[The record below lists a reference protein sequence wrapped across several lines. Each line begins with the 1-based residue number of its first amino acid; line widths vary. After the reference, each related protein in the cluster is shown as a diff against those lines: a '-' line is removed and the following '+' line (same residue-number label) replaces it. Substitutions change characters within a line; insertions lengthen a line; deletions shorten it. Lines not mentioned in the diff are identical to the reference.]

1 MACAVHHQRVPA
13 SGFAHGVGVHFMP
26 PDAPTG
32 PWTWPAHRGQLACH
46 VVLARDDLLT
56 VWEARQAD
64 AGDPALRLVQL
75 RAHRLFGEVTGMV
88 VVRTMASQVDQRE
101 RLLVSFTDAKLAL
114 LEWDEVAGDVE
125 TVSIHTF
132 ERAPQLAAGLPP
144 AFVPTLRADPAS
156 RCAALRLPQ
165 DALAVLPLYQD
176 ATELGMDDARDPDL
190 ATHQPYAPS
199 FVLSLGT
206 DVDASIRNVRDIC
219 FLPGFQ
225 NPTLAVLYEPEL
237 TWTGSLSVA
246 KQTLRVCL
254 LTLELSLA
262 KYTVTVT
269 SEPLPYDTLFVE
281 ACPEA
286 LGGVLIV
293 TPSAIAHLDLTGRLV
308 GTSVSAWSSATSTWS
323 LPRAAAPEGG
333 LLELDLQGSRLVF
346 VEPTHALL
354 FLHQGEVYSLQCT
367 LEGRTLTRLSLAP
380 VDASRD
386 AGAASVDRLP
396 GGALLC
402 ASTQQDTLVYA
413 PPTTAV
419 AATDVPAAAPAVSIT
434 DDDMD
439 LYGESLATPAAP
451 MTMAPRHARM
461 ALRVSDTLPTLAPV
475 HSLAIG
481 TLRDA
486 QGHLSTRTV
495 VAGARQLLTFES
507 RLRCMAHAPMAPAQ
521 YVWSASTSATSMLLL
536 AAWGEECLVYE
547 LSRDAS
553 PRFVR
558 QCTERTLAC
567 GSTKTGVARVTP
579 TEVTWMAADGT
590 PSPHVA
596 PVRPSAPIRHAC
608 LDGAFLALVLE
619 HGCVQVYTAL
629 EAAWSCVAEVP
640 GTYADLGPDLG
651 LGGAASLGVVTAEGH
666 LALYTLPTMQRVW
679 SCASLGTMPRRL
691 DEAPIDEVDELDVQH
706 IKLCVLGD
714 VPALIV
720 QYTNGQLAV
729 YEARMAP
736 SQPLRFVLAEA
747 SMLATASDAIV
758 PLTLQGVPCVAVTG
772 AHSLILL
779 KTRQAALQCLETE
792 VPLLSL
798 CAHVQEGTHVCVHDG
813 DACELAWD
821 VCELDGLVPY
831 TRWRTGRSYTHVV
844 AHNETGC
851 LVAASEQPAAFVLYD
866 DEERPVRD
874 PAQDPTPTYSVR
886 GALEL
891 FARVGEPPVHGY
903 EFEVG
908 ERVTALC
915 VAHLDTLHRGSGRRA
930 YIAAGTT
937 MAFGEDRTARGHMYV
952 WEVAECVP
960 VAGAAP
966 GDAMRLR
973 LLCHEEMRAP
983 VTAMCDWSGFL
994 VAAVGGRLLVRSLEF
1009 SEWLVTVAFLDTGV
1023 YTTSLQRVKNFLLL
1037 TDYERSAYWV
1047 AVQSDPIKLLL
1058 LGRDYGRACV
1068 QQGGLLIDHT
1078 KLALVTCDAR
1088 NVVRL
1093 LDYQPSNPTS
1103 LGGQRLL
1110 VRCEYYASGDVV
1122 QALVVGGPRASND
1135 ECFTSE
1141 VLLLKRN
1148 GALDVLVPVT
1158 DKVFPTLQLFQSQLV
1173 RAVPHT
1179 AALNPRA
1186 YRAVFHARTARPL
1199 AKGVLDG
1206 RLLHAAERMPR
1217 PKLEGLVRE
1226 LRPRTGGVAADD
1238 LLRCLVHLQPHW

>member
-13 SGFAHGVGVHFMP
+13 SGFAHGVGVHLTP
-26 PDAPTG
+26 PDADTG
-32 PWTWPAHRGQLACH
+32 PWTWPAHRGRLACH

-56 VWEARQAD
+56 VWEARHA
-64 AGDPALRLVQL
+64 AGDLRLVQL
-75 RAHRLFGEVTGMV
+75 RAHRLFGQVTGMV
-88 VVRTMASQVDQRE
+88 VVRTVASQVDGRE
-101 RLLVSFTDAKLAL
+101 RLLMSFTDAKLAL
-114 LEWDEVAGDVE
+114 LEWDDVAGDLQ

-132 ERAPQLAAGLPP
+132 ERAPQLASGLPP
-144 AFVPTLRADPAS
+144 AFVPVLRADPAS
-156 RCAALRLPQ
+156 RCAALLLPQ
-165 DALAVLPLYQD
+165 DALAVLPLYQE
-176 ATELGMDDARDPDL
+176 AAELGLDDARDPAL

-199 FVLSLGT
+199 FVLALGT

-237 TWTGSLSVA
+237 TWTGSLSEA
-246 KQTLRVCL
+246 KQTLCVCL
-254 LTLELSLA
+254 ITLELSLA

-269 SEPLPYDTLFVE
+269 SEPLPYDTLCVE

-286 LGGVLIV
+286 LGGVLLV
-293 TPSAIAHLDLTGRLV
+293 TPSALAHLDLTGRLV
-308 GTSVSAWSSATSTWS
+308 GTSVSAWAAPTSTWS
-323 LPRAAAPEGG
+323 LPRAAAPDGS
-333 LLELDLQGSRLVF
+333 LFELDLQGSRLVF
-346 VEPTHALL
+346 VEATQALL
-354 FLHQGEVYSLQCT
+354 FLHSGAVYSLQCT
-367 LEGRTLTRLSLAP
+367 VEGRTLTALSLAP
-380 VDASRD
+380 VDATRD
-386 AGAASVDRLP
+386 AGAACVARLP
-396 GGALLC
+396 RGAILC
-402 ASTQQDTLVYA
+402 ASTLQDTCVYA
-413 PPTTAV
+413 PLAS
-419 AATDVPAAAPAVSIT
+419 AAPVNVPAAVPSMTVM
-434 DDDMD
+434 DDEDVD
-439 LYGESLATPAAP
+439 LYGESLAAPATPAA
-451 MTMAPRHARM
+451 APRASAGL
-461 ALRVSDTLPTLAPV
+461 ALRVLDTLPTLAPV

-481 TLRDA
+481 TLRDVH
-486 QGHLSTRTV
+486 GGLSHRTV
-495 VAGARQLLTFES
+495 VAGERQLLTLES
-507 RLRCMAHAPMAPAQ
+507 RLRCTAREPIAPAQ
-521 YVWSASTSATSMLLL
+521 YVWGARTSGTAMLLF

-547 LSRDAS
+547 LQRDAP
-553 PRFVR
+553 PRFVQ

-567 GSTKTGVARVTP
+567 GATVSGIVRVTP
-579 TEVTWMAADGT
+579 HEASWLQSDGTAADV
-590 PSPHVA
+590 P
-596 PVRPSAPIRHAC
+596 PVRPSVPIRHAC
-608 LDGAFLALVLE
+608 VDGAYVVLVLE
-619 HGCVQVYTAL
+619 TGSVQVWRAAG
-629 EAAWSCVAEVP
+629 EAWACLAEVP
-640 GTYADLGPDLG
+640 GTHADLCVGVG
-651 LGGAASLGVVTAEGH
+651 LGADVQLAVLSAEGH
-666 LALYTLPTMQRVW
+666 LALYTLPTMECTW
-679 SCASLGTMPRRL
+679 SCTSLGAMPRYV

-714 VPALIV
+714 IPALFV

-729 YEARMAP
+729 YEARMHDTR
-736 SQPLRFVLAEA
+736 LRFVLAEA
-747 SMLATASDAIV
+747 CMLATASDAIV
-758 PLTLQGVPCVAVTG
+758 PLQLHGVPCAAVTG
-772 AHSLILL
+772 AHSLVAV
-779 KTRQAALQCLETE
+779 KTPKAALQCLETDL
-792 VPLLSL
+792 PLLSL
-798 CAHVQEGTHVCVHDG
+798 CAHPDEDVCVCVHDG
-813 DACELAWD
+813 DACELAWEA
-821 VCELDGLVPY
+821 CELDSLVPY

-844 AHNETGC
+844 AHDETGC

-874 PAQDPTPTYSVR
+874 PAQDPTPTYTVR

-903 EFEVG
+903 EFEAG

-915 VAHLDTLHRGSGRRA
+915 VAHLDALDRGSGRRA

-952 WEVAECVP
+952 WEVAESVP
-960 VAGAAP
+960 AAGAAP

-983 VTAMCDWSGFL
+983 VTALCDMSGFL

-1023 YTTSLQRVKNFLLL
+1023 YTTSLQRVKNFVLL
-1037 TDYERSAYWV
+1037 TDYERSAYWI
-1047 AVQSDPIKLLL
+1047 AVQSDPIKLVL
-1058 LGRDYGRACV
+1058 LGRDYDQACAL
-1068 QQGGLLIDHT
+1068 QGGLLIDHA
-1078 KLALVTCDAR
+1078 KLALVTCDPR
-1088 NVVRL
+1088 GVLRL

-1110 VRCEYYASGDVV
+1110 LRCEYRASGEVV
-1122 QALVVGGPRASND
+1122 QALVVGGARTAND

-1186 YRAVFHARTARPL
+1186 FRAVFHARTARPL

-1206 RLLHAAERMPR
+1206 ALLHTAERMPR